1 MEMKVYHTKA
11 TLFRFWFL
19 FILGFFFLNLLVG
32 NMSFTKLHIT
42 IECIFFTMLMKCIHI
57 LEGVIKLLIYIY
69 YLDMVTKEMRVRDV
83 IIN

>member
-1 MEMKVYHTKA
+1 M
-11 TLFRFWFL
+11 
-19 FILGFFFLNLLVG
+19 LVG

-42 IECIFFTMLMKCIHI
+42 IECIFFTMLIKFIHI
-57 LEGVIKLLIYIY
+57 LEGVIKPLIYIY